1 MAAMS
6 PRYFFAVF
14 IPKLHILDTRNL
26 NILRGG
32 GNVKWTKDT
41 ICYFQDNWNTF
52 DFVIVVL
59 SLIELLFENVKSLS
73 MLRSFRLLR
82 VFKLAKSWKSLN
94 DILTIMA
101 NTLGS
106 LSYLTAVLLI
116 IIFIFAVMGMQLF
129 GEFYPKNACYNPA
142 WNCEIPRWHF
152 IDFFHR

>member
-116 IIFIFAVMGMQLF
+116 IIFRV
-129 GEFYPKNACYNPA
+129 
-142 WNCEIPRWHF
+142 WIP
-152 IDFFHR
+152 

>member
-1 MAAMS
+1 MYKYLNNHIQLTILFS
-6 PRYFFAVF
+6 YSYCLF
-14 IPKLHILDTRNL
+14 IA
-26 NILRGG
+26 
-32 GNVKWTKDT
+32 
-41 ICYFQDNWNTF
+41 FQDGWNVF
-52 DFVIVVL
+52 DFIIVAL
-59 SLIELLFENVKSLS
+59 SLVELLFENVKSLS

-129 GEFYPKNACYNPA
+129 GEAYPANACRNPA

>member
-1 MAAMS
+1 M
-6 PRYFFAVF
+6 
-14 IPKLHILDTRNL
+14 
-26 NILRGG
+26 
-32 GNVKWTKDT
+32 
-41 ICYFQDNWNTF
+41 
-52 DFVIVVL
+52 IVVL

-94 DILTIMA
+94 DILTIMM

-129 GEFYPKNACYNPA
+129 GEFYVINACNNPA

-152 IDFFHR
+152 IDFFHRYAMPIL